1 MLLCAHEVSVD
12 DWLCSTASPSAP
24 FVALLCR
31 CIVCIYPAAMV
42 IVTGI
47 LSLSFLLGLCIV
59 SGKLAAT
66 TINR

>member
-1 MLLCAHEVSVD
+1 
-12 DWLCSTASPSAP
+12 
-24 FVALLCR
+24 
-31 CIVCIYPAAMV
+31 MV